1 MEQKSIKKN
10 YIYNTTFQIVALL
23 LSVITIPYVSR
34 VLGADN
40 VGKYSFSF
48 SIVSY
53 FTIIATYG
61 SSLFGQRQ
69 ISFHRDD
76 AERLSESFWN
86 LFAFRVIASAAMMCC
101 YFVFLSLWGGVNVV
115 NIIMALNLVAIA
127 TDINWLFQGLEL
139 FRQVALR
146 NMGVKALC
154 VLLIFL
160 CVRSRD
166 DLWIYTLIMCISV
179 IGGNLAMWLS
189 VKKYIRKPHKIRP
202 FANFRSMTL
211 VFLPTVATQVYMV
224 LDKSMLGFI
233 VGSDYLNG
241 CYEQSEKIARVALTI
256 ITSLGAVILPRVSN
270 LYKKGMLEDAKYYI
284 YKSYRFVWLLAFPM
298 ATGLAGIASIL
309 IPVFLGSGY
318 DDGIILL
325 EIFSM
330 LIIIVSAAYITG
342 LSYLLPTEQ
351 QNVYTIAVTAS
362 AIINLVMNAFLIRR
376 YQAAGAAISSVTAE
390 AIGLIIQIVY
400 CRATGQLE
408 LRKMF
413 DSAWKYVASS
423 AVMLAVII
431 FMKQRMNTSLFSLLF
446 ITAVASVFY
455 FIMVILLRDEFVIG
469 YLKRFKTVLIKK

>member
-101 YFVFLSLWGGVNVV
+101 YFVFLSLRGGVNVV

-241 CYEQSEKIARVALTI
+241 CYEQSEKIARVA
-256 ITSLGAVILPRVSN
+256 
-270 LYKKGMLEDAKYYI
+270 